1 MHANTTLGPLGLPVS
16 FQVRDIRVQPGL
28 VLAPMEGVTDL
39 AFRRLVRAMGPVGM
53 TWTEFVPGEGI
64 ARGEDRWMRM
74 AAFDADERP
83 VVVQVYGRKPEV
95 LAEAARRV
103 QDQGCTAVDIN
114 MGCPSKKVCAHS
126 GGSALMKDPALVA
139 EIVRAVRAAVSVPL
153 LVKMRSGFDHD
164 NRNATEIAWIAQEEG
179 AEAVTVHWRTRA
191 DLFGGQRQVDR
202 IAAVVDRLRVPVIGN
217 GDIVDV
223 ESAEAMLRE
232 TGCDGLMIGRG
243 AMRNPWIFVQL
254 AAWLNGEPLPV
265 IGSAERHAA
274 LLRYLD
280 ACQEQF
286 AATPRGRHGDPS
298 RATLGRLKQLCKHFL
313 HDEDGLEAR
322 TAVLR
327 SESLVEARARVG
339 ECFAATP
346 GSP

>member
-1 MHANTTLGPLGLPVS
+1 MHANTVIGPRGLPIS
-16 FQVRDIRVQPGL
+16 FQVRDLRVEPGL

-64 ARGEDRWMRM
+64 ARGEERWLRM
-74 AAFDADERP
+74 AAFDPDERP
-83 VVVQVYGRKPEV
+83 VVVQVYGRRPDV
-95 LAEAARRV
+95 LAEAARLM
-103 QDQGCTAVDIN
+103 QYQGCSAIDIN

-126 GGSALMKDPALVA
+126 GGSALMKEPQLVA
-139 EIVRAVRAAVSVPL
+139 EIVRAVRAAVQVPL
-153 LVKMRSGFDHD
+153 LVKMRAGFDHQT
-164 NRNATEIAWIAQEEG
+164 RNAPEIAWIAQEEG

-191 DLFGGQRQVDR
+191 DLFSGQRELDT

-223 ESAEAMLRE
+223 QSAEAMLRQ
-232 TGCDGLMIGRG
+232 TGCDGLMVGRG

-254 AAWLNGEPLPV
+254 AAWLHGDPLPR
-265 IGSAERHAA
+265 IESAQRHQA

-280 ACQEQF
+280 SCQEQF
-286 AATPRGRHGDPS
+286 AQAPRGRHGDPD

-313 HDEDGLEAR
+313 DEQGDEAR

-327 SESLVEARARVG
+327 SETLAEARSRVAD
-339 ECFAATP
+339 CFA
-346 GSP
+346 S